1 MDDAKKLRYYLT
13 RVTAELKETQ
23 TRLKAAES
31 VDGEPMAIIG
41 MSCRFPGGVAS
52 PEDLWRLLSEGGDAI
67 TGLPTDRGWDAASLV
82 DVTGERS
89 GSSYVAEGG
98 FLHDAGQFDA
108 DLFGI
113 SPREALAMDPQQR
126 ILLESSWELFERS
139 GIAPDALEGSRT
151 GVFIGS
157 SFRDYGSRLPAIP
170 EEVEGHAMTGT
181 AGSVAS
187 GRISYT
193 FGLTG
198 PAVTVDTACSSS
210 LVALHLA
217 IQALRNGECSMA
229 LAGGVAVMST
239 PDLFTEFSRQQGL
252 ARDGRCKAF
261 AASADGMSAAE
272 GVGLLLVERLSDAR
286 RNGHQVLA
294 VIRGSAVNQDG
305 ASSGLTAP
313 NGPAQQRVIRQAL
326 TSAGMKGS
334 EVDVVEAHGTGTALG
349 DPIEA
354 QALLATYGQD
364 RPEERPLLLGSL
376 KSNIGHTQAAAGVA
390 SVIKMVE
397 AMRHGVVP
405 RTLHVDEPT
414 PKVDWSSGAVE
425 LVTEGRAWPETGR
438 VRRAGV
444 SSFGVSGTNAHV
456 IVEQA
461 PPVEQEQAPVAG
473 PVGGVVPWVL
483 SGKSAEA
490 LREQALRLREF
501 VTSSSAD
508 VSLVDVGH
516 ALVSS
521 RAGLEHRAV
530 VLGSDR
536 EELLA
541 ALAAVAAGEPA
552 EGVAFGVRA
561 DREDGVVFVFPG
573 QGAQWAGMAV
583 ELLDS
588 SPVFAERFGACA
600 AALEPY
606 VDWVPEDVL
615 RQRAGAPSYDR
626 VDVVQP
632 MLWAVMVSLAAVWRA
647 HGVQPAAVVGHSQG
661 ELAAAVVAGVLSV
674 EDGARIV
681 ALRSRLIGREL
692 AGRGGMVS
700 MPLAEDAALGLI
712 EPWAGRISVATVN
725 GPRSTVVAGE
735 AVALDELMAACERDG
750 VRARR
755 IPVDYGSHTPQVEQL
770 REALLELAAPVA
782 PRAGD
787 VPMYSTVTGE
797 LLAEGAADAEYWFR
811 NLRQPVRF
819 EETVRGLIADGHVTF
834 IEVSAHP
841 VLTSPVEETGE
852 AVGVEVFA
860 GGTLRRDQ
868 GGTRRFLSSLGE
880 LWVRGGTPDWSAVFE
895 GSDTGRVALP
905 TYAFQTKHYWL
916 DGGTGTVGTSGAGLS
931 ALGHP
936 LLAVGIALADGNGH
950 VSTGRISLHTH
961 PWLADHVVMGR
972 ALVPG
977 AAVLELMLRAGESV
991 GTELLDELVLHSPL
1005 VVPAGDSAVDLQVA
1019 VEAPD
1024 EQGRRAVRLHS
1035 RAYRPG
1041 QDDDSEWTCHA
1052 EGTLVAA
1059 PVEEPSAQDTVWPPA
1074 GAQAVD
1080 IDGLYERLAATGYG
1094 YGPVFQG
1101 IRAVWRRGEELFA
1114 DVVLPEEAGRD
1125 AGRFGVHPALV
1136 DAALQTR
1143 LVTLLEGQGDR
1154 LMPFSFAGA
1163 RLHATGATAVR
1174 ARLTPMGDDALSV
1187 RLTDHTGLPVLTIET
1202 LTSRPL
1208 TADALAGRS
1217 VDSLYEVNWAPLQH
1231 GSEQALEAGGST
1243 VVIGEGLPGLDLP
1256 RYADLPAL
1264 AASVRSGGAVPHTVL
1279 LPCPRPDVDGTA
1291 AAPAVIRDLLA
1302 SALGAVQEWLALP
1315 ELEEARLAVVTRGGS
1330 AVAPGERPDPGHAAV
1345 QGLVRTA
1352 HSEHPDRF
1360 LLADLDDAPS
1370 SAAALPAG
1378 VAGAVATGE
1387 SSLAVRSGAVSV
1399 PRLCRVTPAN
1409 AGTLALPDADVW
1421 GVDLDTGGTLDGLR
1435 LVAAPRAAEP
1445 LGAGEVRVAVRATG
1459 VNFRDVLLALGVV
1472 PHTGALFGSEGAGV
1486 VTEVG
1491 PGVAGLA
1498 VGDRVMG
1505 LLSGSYA
1512 GPSAVADGRMV
1523 VVMPEG
1529 WSFARAASVP
1539 VTFLTAY
1546 YALVDLA
1553 GLREGESLLVH
1564 AAAGG
1569 VGMAAVQLAGHLGAE
1584 VYATASEAKWPTVRD
1599 CGVAGERL
1607 ASSRSVEFADR
1618 FLEHSGGRG
1627 VDVVL
1632 NSLARE
1638 FVDASLRM
1646 LPRGGRFLEMGKT
1659 DIRDAGEVA
1668 AAYGGVRYR
1677 AFDLGEAG
1685 ADRLGEMLSHLA
1697 ELFASGEL
1705 APLPVTAWDTRQAPQ
1720 AFRHMSQARHIG
1732 KVVLTNPRAG
1742 LTGTVL
1748 VTGGTGVIGSA
1759 VARHLVSE
1767 HGVKDLVLT
1776 SRRGPAAEGA
1786 AELVAELTALGATVR
1801 IEAVDAADRAA
1812 LGALLDGLDG
1822 LCGVVHA
1829 AGALD
1834 DGVVSGLT
1842 PERLDSVLRPK
1853 VDAAWNLHELTRD
1866 RDLALFVLFS
1876 SAAGVFGSA
1885 GQGGYAAAN
1894 SFLDA
1899 LAQERRAQG
1908 LPAHSLAWG
1917 LWADRSAMTGGL
1929 GTADLDRM
1937 RRAGIRPLATEEGL
1951 ALFDAAVRLPYPS
1964 TVPVR
1969 LDLGMLREQRPLDP
1983 LFRALVRTTVKRAA
1997 ANTAVGSGGGLRE
2010 RLAALAPAERERE
2023 LTELVRGQAAL
2034 VLGHGTA
2041 GAVEAGRAFRDM
2053 GFDSLTA
2060 VELRNRIGSATGL
2073 RLPVTAV
2080 FDHPTPAALAAEV
2093 AVRLGVDA
2101 GVAPVRVLP
2110 AAVASASDDDPIVII
2125 GMSCRFPGGVGSP
2138 EELWQ
2143 LLSDERDAMGDYPTD
2158 RGWDSVDLHNA
2169 EYPELHFAKVGGFLH
2184 DMADFDPGFFG
2195 MSPRE
2200 AQATDPQQR
2209 LLLEATWEAL
2219 ERAGIDP
2226 GTLRATPTG
2235 IFTGLIYN
2243 DYAARFPQLLT
2254 GYEGYLGNGSAN
2266 SVASGRIAY
2275 TLGLEGPAIT
2285 VDTACSSSLVA
2296 LHQAAHALRS
2306 GDCTLAVAGGVTV
2319 MSTPRPMV
2327 EFSRIS
2333 GLAPDGRSKA
2343 FAAGADGMGFAEGV
2357 GMLVV
2362 ERLSDARRNG
2372 HPVLAVIRGSALNQD
2387 GASNGLTAPSGPAQQ
2402 RVIRQA
2408 LANAGLTPADVDAVE
2423 AHGTG
2428 TSLGDPIEAQ
2438 ALLATYGQDRPEDEP
2453 LLLGSVKSNI
2463 GHTQAAAGVA
2473 GVIKMV
2479 EAMRHGVV
2487 PKTLHVDEPTP
2498 HIEWDSAGVRLADAS
2513 VPWPETGRPRR
2524 GAVSS
2529 FGISGTNA
2537 HVILEYDPEPGAG
2550 AQPGPGADA
2559 AEEAGDHLPWVI
2571 SAKSPESLREQAL
2584 RLHAHVSAAPEARI
2598 VDIARSLLTTRAEFE
2613 HRAVVIG
2620 RDREELLRR
2629 LAAFGHGDET
2639 PGVIRGT
2646 AARDIRTA
2654 FVFPGQGSQWAGMA
2668 TELLDSSAAFAER
2681 FGACAAALAPHID
2694 WVPADVLREREDA
2707 PSLDR
2712 VDVIQPML
2720 WAVMVSLAAVWR
2732 AHGVQPAAVVG
2743 HSQGELA
2750 AAVVA
2755 DVLSLQDA
2763 ARIVAL
2769 RSRLIGRELAGQGGM
2784 VSVPVGE
2791 AAAEELIE
2799 PWAGRISVA
2808 TINGPRSTVVAGEAE
2823 ALDELMAAC
2832 ERDGV
2837 RARRIPV
2844 DYGSHTPQVEQ
2855 LREALLELAASV
2867 TPRPSRVPMYST
2879 VTAGLLDDGVADAE
2893 YWYRNLREPVR
2904 FQQTARALA
2913 DAGHGVFVEVSPHP
2927 VLTTGIEASL
2937 ADRAVT
2943 PVVAGTLRRGD
2954 GGRSR
2959 LLTSLAELFVA
2970 GVPVDWSS
2978 TFDGGSTVDLP
2989 TYAFNRQRYWLD
3001 APAPA
3006 QDTAGSGVDS
3016 AFWTAVDGGDPESLA
3031 AALGVADDSVRSS
3044 LATVL
3049 PALSAWHGK
3058 QREESLVDAWRYG
3071 IEWAP
3076 VQDTPARLTG
3086 TWLLVV
3092 PEEHADD
3099 PTVWAIGAGIE
3110 RRGGTVRQVL
3120 LPAERAEYATTAGE
3134 LPYVDEISVRLRAV
3148 EGHEHAAGVLALTG
3162 RDEDSHPAHPGVPLG
3177 FTRTLGLIQALAATA
3192 VTAPTWCVTSGAVST
3207 GSGAELTGPR
3217 QAMVWGLGRVAAQ
3230 ENPDRWGGLIDLPA
3244 EPGEQDVDRLCGL
3257 LTGATGEDQLAVR
3270 PSGVLARRLVRVAA
3284 SVGRD
3289 GAWQPPRGTV
3299 LITGGTGALGGHLAR
3314 RLAETGAEHLM
3325 LLSRSG
3331 PDADGADE
3339 LRAELMA
3346 AGARVTVLSCDAGDR
3361 DALADALAGIPE
3373 ELPLTAVFHTAAALD
3388 DGPLETL
3395 TLPRVA
3401 ASFHSKAAAA
3411 WNLHELTADADLS
3424 AFVLFS
3430 STAGTFGA
3438 AGQGN
3443 YAPGNAYLDAL
3454 AWYRRAHGHVATSI
3468 GWGAWAQGGMA
3479 EKDAV
3484 ADLRRR
3490 HGVPLMHPQR
3500 ATLALERALAG
3511 DDTFVVLADIEWDK
3525 FQRAYTAARPSPLL
3539 YGLAE
3544 VQRPQE
3550 TAGDGAGTGGTE
3562 GSALAARLF
3571 GLTRKEQDRVL
3582 RDAVR
3587 THAAAVLGHDG
3598 AESVP
3603 LTRPFSELGLD
3614 SVTAVELRNRLGGLV
3629 GHKLPAG
3636 LVFDYPTVADLV
3648 GYLRD
3653 LVLGDETYT
3662 SPMLAEL
3669 DRLDVE
3675 LATLR
3680 DDDPVRGEVAE
3691 RLEKLLRRVS
3701 PDSVV
3706 TSGGRAAQSWDLDA
3720 ASQDEVFAMIDDELG
3735 EP

>member
-23 TRLKAAES
+23 SRLQAAES
-31 VDGEPMAIIG
+31 AGSEPVAIVG

-67 TGLPTDRGWDAASLV
+67 TGLPENRGWDPAALI
-82 DVTGERS
+82 DVTGERP

-98 FLHDAGQFDA
+98 FLHEAGEFDA
-108 DLFGI
+108 SFFGI

-126 ILLESSWELFERS
+126 LLLETSWELFERS
-139 GIAPDALEGSRT
+139 GISADTLEGSRT

-187 GRISYT
+187 GRIAYS

-217 IQALRNGECSMA
+217 VQALRQGECTMA
-229 LAGGVAVMST
+229 LAGGVAIMST

-252 ARDGRCKAF
+252 ARDGRSKAF
-261 AASADGMSAAE
+261 AASADGMSASE

-326 TSAGMKGS
+326 TSAGLAS
-334 EVDVVEAHGTGTALG
+334 SDVDVVEAHGTGTALG

-364 RPEERPLLLGSL
+364 RPEGRPLLLGSL

-390 SVIKMVE
+390 GVIKMVE
-397 AMRHGVVP
+397 AMRHGAVP
-405 RTLHVDEPT
+405 KTLHVDEPT
-414 PKVDWSSGAVE
+414 PHVDWTSGAVE
-425 LVTEGRAWPETGR
+425 LATEERAWPETGR

-461 PPVEQEQAPVAG
+461 PEAETAPAERAAEAGPAGVVAG
-473 PVGGVVPWVL
+473 SGVVPWVL
-483 SGKSAEA
+483 SGRSADG
-490 LREQALRLREF
+490 LRGQAERLRDH
-501 VTSSSAD
+501 VNSTADATSTYDLAW
-508 VSLVDVGH
+508 SL
-516 ALVSS
+516 ASS

-536 EELLA
+536 AELLA
-541 ALAAVAAGEPA
+541 ALEAVAAGEPA
-552 EGVAFGVRA
+552 DGVVSGVRA
-561 DREDGVVFVFPG
+561 DDADGVVFVFPG
-573 QGAQWAGMAV
+573 QGSQWAGMATQ
-583 ELLDS
+583 LLDS
-588 SPVFAERFGACA
+588 SPVFAQRFVQCA
-600 AALEPY
+600 AALAPHI
-606 VDWVPEDVL
+606 DWVPADVL
-615 RQRAGAPSYDR
+615 REEPGAPSLDR
-626 VDVVQP
+626 VDVIQP
-632 MLWAVMVSLAAVWRA
+632 MLWAVMVSLGELWRA
-647 HGVQPAAVVGHSQG
+647 HGVKPAAVVGHSQG
-661 ELAAAVVAGVLSV
+661 ELAAAVVAGVLSI
-674 EDGARIV
+674 EDAARIV

-692 AGRGGMVS
+692 AGQGGMVS
-700 MPLAEDAALGLI
+700 VPVARATAEELI
-712 EPWAGRISVATVN
+712 SPWAGRISVATIN
-725 GPRSTVVAGE
+725 GPQSTVVAGE
-735 AVALDELMAACERDG
+735 AAALDELMAACERDG
-750 VRARR
+750 VNARR
-755 IPVDYGSHTPQVEQL
+755 IPVDYGSHTPQVEL
-770 REALLELAAPVA
+770 LKDALLDLAAPVT

-787 VPMYSTVTGE
+787 VPMYSTVTAE
-797 LLAEGAADAEYWFR
+797 LLADGTADADYWYR
-811 NLRQPVRF
+811 NLREPVRF
-819 EETVRGLIADGHVTF
+819 LDTVRELIAAGHTTF
-834 IEVSAHP
+834 VEVSPHP

-852 AVGVEVFA
+852 EAGVDVFA

-868 GGTRRFLSSLGE
+868 GDGRRFLASLAA
-880 LWVRGGTPDWSAVFE
+880 LWARGVEPDWQAVFA
-895 GSDTGRVALP
+895 GTDARRVELP
-905 TYAFQTKHYWL
+905 TYAFQRRHYWL
-916 DGGTGTVGTSGAGLS
+916 DGAAGAAEVSGAGLA

-936 LLAVGIALADGNGH
+936 LLAAGIALADGEGH
-950 VSTGRISLHTH
+950 ISTGRISLHTH
-961 PWLADHVVMGR
+961 PWLADHAVLGR

-977 AAVLELMLRAGESV
+977 AAVLELMLRAGEGV
-991 GTELLDELVLHSPL
+991 GAEQVDELVLHAPL
-1005 VVPAGDSAVDLQVA
+1005 AVPGGDAVADIQVA
-1019 VEAPD
+1019 VDAPD

-1035 RAYRPG
+1035 RTVRPG
-1041 QDDDSEWTCHA
+1041 QEDDGAEWTCHA
-1052 EGTLVAA
+1052 EGLLTAA
-1059 PVEEPSAQDTVWPPA
+1059 PAEEQGAADTAWPPA
-1074 GAQAVD
+1074 GAESVD

-1101 IRAVWRRGEELFA
+1101 IRAVWRRGDELFA
-1114 DVVLPEEAGRD
+1114 EVALPEGAERD

-1143 LVTLLEGQGDR
+1143 LVTLLEGEGER

-1163 RLHATGATAVR
+1163 RLHATGATT
-1174 ARLTPMGDDALSV
+1174 ARVQLTPTGPETLAV
-1187 RLTDHTGLPVLTIET
+1187 RLTDHTGLPVLTIDA

-1208 TADALAGRS
+1208 TADAVAGQR
-1217 VDSLYEVNWAPLQH
+1217 VDSLYEVNWTPLH
-1231 GSEQALEAGGST
+1231 GTSSDIDAIGTS
-1243 VVIGEGLPGLDLP
+1243 VVLGDALPGLDLP
-1256 RYADLPAL
+1256 RHDDLTAL
-1264 AASVRSGGAVPHTVL
+1264 AESVRAGGPVPATVFL
-1279 LPCPRPDVDGTA
+1279 ACP
-1291 AAPAVIRDLLA
+1291 APADGDTPAAVRALLA
-1302 SALGAVQEWLALP
+1302 ATLATAQEWLGLT
-1315 ELEEARLAVVTRGGS
+1315 ELEEARLAVVTRGGA
-1330 AVAPGERPDPGHAAV
+1330 AVAAGERPEPAHAAV
-1345 QGLVRTA
+1345 RGLLRTA
-1352 HSEHPDRF
+1352 HTENPDRF
-1360 LLADLDDAPS
+1360 LLADLDGEPA
-1370 SAAALPAG
+1370 SAAALPAA
-1378 VAGAVATGE
+1378 VAGAVAAAE
-1387 SSLAVRSGAVSV
+1387 SALAIRSGAVLV
-1399 PRLCRVTPAN
+1399 PRLGKVAPAD
-1409 AGTLALPDADVW
+1409 AGTLALPGDEVW
-1421 GVDLDTGGTLDGLR
+1421 GVDLDTAGTLDGLR
-1435 LVAAPRAAEP
+1435 LAAAPRAAEP
-1445 LGAGEVRVAVRATG
+1445 LEQGRVRVAVRATG
-1459 VNFRDVLLALGVV
+1459 VNFRDVLVALGVV
-1472 PHTGALFGSEGAGV
+1472 PNTEALFGSEGAGV

-1491 PGVAGLA
+1491 PGVTGVQ

-1512 GPSAVADGRMV
+1512 GPVAIADSRMLV
-1523 VVMPEG
+1523 PMPVH
-1529 WSFARAASVP
+1529 WSFAQAASVP
-1539 VTFLTAY
+1539 AAFLTAY

-1569 VGMAAVQLAGHLGAE
+1569 VGMAAVQLARHLGAE
-1584 VYATASEAKWPTVRD
+1584 VYATASEPKWPTVRAT
-1599 CGVAGERL
+1599 GVEADRL
-1607 ASSRSVEFADR
+1607 ASSRSLDFADR
-1618 FLEHSGGRG
+1618 FLARSEGRG

-1638 FVDASLRM
+1638 YVDASLRL
-1646 LPRGGRFLEMGKT
+1646 LPRGGRFVEMGKT
-1659 DIRDAGEVA
+1659 DIRDADEIA
-1668 AAYGGVRYR
+1668 AAHSGVRYR

-1685 ADRLGEMLSHLA
+1685 ADRLGEMLTHLA
-1697 ELFASGEL
+1697 DLFARGEL
-1705 APLPVTAWDTRQAPQ
+1705 APLPVTAWDTRQVPQ
-1720 AFRHMSQARHIG
+1720 AFRHMSQARHTG
-1732 KVVLTNPRAG
+1732 KVVLTHARPA
-1742 LTGTVL
+1742 LDGTVL
-1748 VTGGTGVIGSA
+1748 VTGGTGLIGSA
-1759 VARHLVSE
+1759 VARHLVTG
-1767 HGVKDLVLT
+1767 HGVGDLVLT
-1776 SRRGPAAEGA
+1776 SRRGQDAPGA
-1786 AELVAELTALGATVR
+1786 RELAAELTALGATVR
-1801 IEAVDAADRAA
+1801 VEACDAADRAA
-1812 LGALLDGLDG
+1812 LGALLGGIDG

-1834 DGVVSGLT
+1834 DGIVSALT
-1842 PERLDSVLRPK
+1842 PERLDTVLRPK
-1853 VDAAWNLHELTRD
+1853 LDAAWNLHELTRD

-1876 SAAGVFGSA
+1876 SAAGALGSA

-1899 LAQERRAQG
+1899 LAEERRAQG

-1917 LWADRSAMTGGL
+1917 LWADRSAMTGTL

-1937 RRAGIRPLATEEGL
+1937 RRIGIRPLTTDEGL
-1951 ALFDAAVRLPYPS
+1951 ALFDAAVRLPYPY

-1969 LDLGMLREQRPLDP
+1969 LDVAALREQRPPAP
-1983 LFRALVRTTVKRAA
+1983 LFRALVRTTAKRAA
-1997 ANTAVGSGGGLRE
+1997 ANSPAGGGDGLRE
-2010 RLAALAPAERERE
+2010 RLAALAPADRDRA
-2023 LTELVRGQAAL
+2023 LTDLVRTQAAV
-2034 VLGHGTA
+2034 VLGHGGA
-2041 GAVEAGRAFRDM
+2041 DAVETDRAFRDM

-2060 VELRNRIGSATGL
+2060 VELRNRIGTATGL

-2080 FDHPTPAALAAEV
+2080 FDHPTPAALAAEIG
-2093 AVRLGVDA
+2093 ARLGVDA
-2101 GVAPVRVLP
+2101 AAPERATPLAAP
-2110 AAVASASDDDPIVII
+2110 AAAVAGDDDPIAIV
-2125 GMSCRFPGGVGSP
+2125 GMSCRFPGGVDSP
-2138 EELWQ
+2138 EALWR
-2143 LLSDERDAMGDYPTD
+2143 LLTDERDAMGDYPTD
-2158 RGWDSVDLHNA
+2158 RGWDSVDLHN
-2169 EYPELHFAKVGGFLH
+2169 PESPDLHFAKVGGFLH

-2226 GTLRATPTG
+2226 GTLRSTPTG

-2243 DYAARFPQLLT
+2243 DYAARFPDLLS

-2296 LHQAAHALRS
+2296 LHQAAHALRN

-2333 GLAPDGRSKA
+2333 GLSPDGRCKA
-2343 FAAGADGMGFAEGV
+2343 FSAEANGMGFAEGV
-2357 GMLVV
+2357 GMVVV
-2362 ERLSDARRNG
+2362 ERLSEARRNG
-2372 HPVLAVIRGSALNQD
+2372 HPVLAVLRGSALNQD

-2408 LANAGLTPADVDAVE
+2408 LANAGLTAADVDAVE

-2428 TSLGDPIEAQ
+2428 TPLGDPIEGQ
-2438 ALLATYGQDRPEDEP
+2438 ALLATYGQDRPEDRP

-2479 EAMRHGVV
+2479 LALRHGVV
-2487 PKTLHVDEPTP
+2487 PRTLHVDDPTP
-2498 HIEWDSAGVRLADAS
+2498 HIEWGSAGVRLADAS

-2524 GAVSS
+2524 AAVSS

-2537 HVILEYDPEPGAG
+2537 HVILEHAPEPQVETGEDAG
-2550 AQPGPGADA
+2550 A
-2559 AEEAGDHLPWVI
+2559 HLPWVI
-2571 SAKSPESLREQAL
+2571 SAKSPESLREQA
-2584 RLHAHVSAAPEARI
+2584 RKLHAHVSDGSATA
-2598 VDIARSLLTTRAEFE
+2598 VDVARSLLTTRARFD

-2620 RDREELLRR
+2620 RDRDELLDR
-2629 LAAFGHGDET
+2629 LAAFGRGEE
-2639 PGVIRGT
+2639 PAGVIHGT
-2646 AARDIRTA
+2646 AARDTRTA

-2668 TELLDSSAAFAER
+2668 TELLDSSPVFAGR
-2681 FGACAAALAPHID
+2681 FGECAAALSPHID
-2694 WVPADVLREREDA
+2694 WVPADVLREREGA

-2720 WAVMVSLAAVWR
+2720 WAVMVSLAEVWR
-2732 AHGVQPAAVVG
+2732 AHGVEPAAVVG

-2755 DVLSLQDA
+2755 GVLSIEDA

-2784 VSVPVGE
+2784 VSVPIGE
-2791 AAAEELIE
+2791 DAAEELIG

-2808 TINGPRSTVVAGEAE
+2808 TINGPQSTVVAGEAA

-2832 ERDGV
+2832 EKTGV

-2844 DYGSHTPQVEQ
+2844 DYGSHTPQVE
-2855 LREALLELAASV
+2855 LLKDALLELAAPV
-2867 TPRPSRVPMYST
+2867 TPRPADVPMYST
-2879 VTAGLLDDGVADAE
+2879 VTAELLADGAADAE

-2904 FQQTARALA
+2904 FQQTAQALA

-2927 VLTTGIEASL
+2927 VLTNGIADSL
-2937 ADRAVT
+2937 ADLAAE
-2943 PVVAGTLRRGD
+2943 PVVAGTLRRDD
-2954 GGRSR
+2954 GGHGR
-2959 LLTSLAELFVA
+2959 LLTALAELFVA
-2970 GVPVDWSS
+2970 GAPVDWSG
-2978 TFDGGSTVDLP
+2978 TLDGGRTVDLP
-2989 TYAFNRQRYWLD
+2989 TYAFDRQRYWLD

-3006 QDTAGSGVDS
+3006 RGTAAPGVDG
-3016 AFWTAVDGGDPESLA
+3016 AFWTAVDGGDTEEVA
-3031 AALGVADDSVRSS
+3031 AALGVADDTVRTS

-3049 PALSAWHGK
+3049 PALSAWHSRR
-3058 QREESLVDAWRYG
+3058 REESTVDAWRYG
-3071 IEWAP
+3071 IEWTP
-3076 VQDTPARLTG
+3076 VQDTQARLSG
-3086 TWLLVV
+3086 IWLLAV

-3099 PTVWAIGAGIE
+3099 PAVHLVAAGVE
-3110 RRGGTVRQVL
+3110 RRGGSVRPVR
-3120 LPAERAEYATTAGE
+3120 LPAETADDAGTAYAE
-3134 LPYVDEISVRLRAV
+3134 EIAARLRAV
-3148 EGHEHAAGVLALTG
+3148 EGHEQAAGVLALTG
-3162 RDEDSHPAHPGVPLG
+3162 RDEESHPAHPGVPVG
-3177 FTRTLGLIQALAATA
+3177 FTRTLGLIQALAATEI
-3192 VTAPTWCVTSGAVST
+3192 TAPVWCVTSGAVTT
-3207 GSGAELTGPR
+3207 GGQSELTGPR

-3230 ENPDRWGGLIDLPA
+3230 EYPDRWGGLVDLPA
-3244 EPGEQDVDRLCGL
+3244 DPADQDIDRLCAL
-3257 LTGATGEDQLAVR
+3257 LTGESGEDQLAVR
-3270 PSGVLARRLVRVAA
+3270 PSGVRARRLVRTATDA
-3284 SVGRD
+3284 GRG
-3289 GAWQPPRGTV
+3289 GAWRTPKGTV

-3314 RLAETGAEHLM
+3314 WLAERGAEHLL

-3331 PDADGADE
+3331 ERAEGAAE
-3339 LRAELMA
+3339 LRAELTA
-3346 AGARVTVLSCDAGDR
+3346 AGAEVTIRSCDAGDR
-3361 DALADALAGIPE
+3361 DALAAVLADIPAE
-3373 ELPLTAVFHTAAALD
+3373 RPLTAVFHTAAALD

-3395 TLPRVA
+3395 TVPRVA
-3401 ASFHSKAAAA
+3401 AALRSKAGAA

-3454 AWYRRAHGHVATSI
+3454 AWYRRAQGRVATSI
-3468 GWGAWAQGGMA
+3468 GWGAWDQGGMA

-3490 HGVPLMHPQR
+3490 HGVPLMSPER
-3500 ATLALERALAG
+3500 ATLAMERSLAG
-3511 DDTFVVLADIEWDK
+3511 DDTFVVLADIEWEK
-3525 FQRAYTAARPSPLL
+3525 FQLAYTAARPSPLL

-3544 VQRPQE
+3544 VVRPQE
-3550 TAGDGAGTGGTE
+3550 AASDRPGTGGPA
-3562 GSALAARLF
+3562 GPALAERLR
-3571 GLTRKEQDRVL
+3571 GLARKEQERVL
-3582 RDAVR
+3582 REAVR

-3603 LTRPFSELGLD
+3603 LARPFGELGLD
-3614 SVTAVELRNRLGGLV
+3614 SVTAVELRNRLGGAV

-3636 LVFDYPTVADLV
+3636 LIFDYPTVADLV
-3648 GYLRD
+3648 AYLHD
-3653 LVLGDETYT
+3653 LLCGDETST
-3662 SPMLAEL
+3662 SSPLLAEL

-3680 DDDPVRGEVAE
+3680 DDDPARGEVAE

-3706 TSGGRAAQSWDLDA
+3706 TSGGGAQGWDLQA
-3720 ASQDEVFAMIDDELG
+3720 ASQDEVFAMIDEELG
-3735 EP
+3735 ES

>member
-1 MDDAKKLRYYLT
+1 M
-13 RVTAELKETQ
+13 
-23 TRLKAAES
+23 
-31 VDGEPMAIIG
+31 
-41 MSCRFPGGVAS
+41 
-52 PEDLWRLLSEGGDAI
+52 
-67 TGLPTDRGWDAASLV
+67 
-82 DVTGERS
+82 
-89 GSSYVAEGG
+89 
-98 FLHDAGQFDA
+98 
-108 DLFGI
+108 
-113 SPREALAMDPQQR
+113 
-126 ILLESSWELFERS
+126 
-139 GIAPDALEGSRT
+139 
-151 GVFIGS
+151 
-157 SFRDYGSRLPAIP
+157 
-170 EEVEGHAMTGT
+170 
-181 AGSVAS
+181 
-187 GRISYT
+187 
-193 FGLTG
+193 
-198 PAVTVDTACSSS
+198 
-210 LVALHLA
+210 
-217 IQALRNGECSMA
+217 
-229 LAGGVAVMST
+229 
-239 PDLFTEFSRQQGL
+239 
-252 ARDGRCKAF
+252 
-261 AASADGMSAAE
+261 
-272 GVGLLLVERLSDAR
+272 
-286 RNGHQVLA
+286 
-294 VIRGSAVNQDG
+294 
-305 ASSGLTAP
+305 
-313 NGPAQQRVIRQAL
+313 
-326 TSAGMKGS
+326 
-334 EVDVVEAHGTGTALG
+334 
-349 DPIEA
+349 
-354 QALLATYGQD
+354 
-364 RPEERPLLLGSL
+364 
-376 KSNIGHTQAAAGVA
+376 
-390 SVIKMVE
+390 
-397 AMRHGVVP
+397 
-405 RTLHVDEPT
+405 
-414 PKVDWSSGAVE
+414 
-425 LVTEGRAWPETGR
+425 TGR
-438 VRRAGV
+438 V
-444 SSFGVSGTNAHV
+444 
-456 IVEQA
+456 
-461 PPVEQEQAPVAG
+461 
-473 PVGGVVPWVL
+473 L
-483 SGKSAEA
+483 
-490 LREQALRLREF
+490 
-501 VTSSSAD
+501 
-508 VSLVDVGH
+508 
-516 ALVSS
+516 
-521 RAGLEHRAV
+521 
-530 VLGSDR
+530 
-536 EELLA
+536 
-541 ALAAVAAGEPA
+541 
-552 EGVAFGVRA
+552 
-561 DREDGVVFVFPG
+561 
-573 QGAQWAGMAV
+573 
-583 ELLDS
+583 
-588 SPVFAERFGACA
+588 
-600 AALEPY
+600 
-606 VDWVPEDVL
+606 
-615 RQRAGAPSYDR
+615 
-626 VDVVQP
+626 
-632 MLWAVMVSLAAVWRA
+632 
-647 HGVQPAAVVGHSQG
+647 
-661 ELAAAVVAGVLSV
+661 
-674 EDGARIV
+674 EDGA
-681 ALRSRLIGREL
+681 
-692 AGRGGMVS
+692 AG
-700 MPLAEDAALGLI
+700 
-712 EPWAGRISVATVN
+712 
-725 GPRSTVVAGE
+725 
-735 AVALDELMAACERDG
+735 
-750 VRARR
+750 
-755 IPVDYGSHTPQVEQL
+755 
-770 REALLELAAPVA
+770 
-782 PRAGD
+782 
-787 VPMYSTVTGE
+787 
-797 LLAEGAADAEYWFR
+797 AEYWFR

-819 EETVRGLIADGHVTF
+819 EETVRGLIADGHTTF
-834 IEVSAHP
+834 VEVSPHP

-852 AVGVEVFA
+852 AMGVEVFV

-868 GGTRRFLSSLGE
+868 GGIRRFLTSLGE
-880 LWVRGGTPDWSAVFE
+880 LWANGGTPDWSAVFA
-895 GSDTGRVALP
+895 GSGARRVVLP
-905 TYAFQTKHYWL
+905 TYAFQTEHYWL
-916 DGGTGTVGTSGAGLS
+916 DSGTGTVGVSGGGLS

-936 LLAVGIALADGNGH
+936 LLAVGVALAAGNGH

-977 AAVLELMLRAGESV
+977 AAVLELMLRVGESV

-1005 VVPAGDSAVDLQVA
+1005 VVPTGDAAVDLQVV

-1052 EGTLVAA
+1052 EGTLVTA
-1059 PVEEPSAQDTVWPPA
+1059 PVEEPSVQDTVWPPA
-1074 GAQAVD
+1074 DAQAVD

-1114 DVVLPEEAGRD
+1114 DVVLPEGAERD
-1125 AGRFGVHPALV
+1125 AERFGVHPALV

-1154 LMPFSFAGA
+1154 LMPFSFAGT

-1174 ARLTPMGDDALSV
+1174 ARLTPVGDDALSV
-1187 RLTDHTGLPVLTIET
+1187 QLTDHAGLPVLTIEA

-1208 TADALAGRS
+1208 TADALAGQS
-1217 VDSLYEVNWAPLQH
+1217 VDSLFEVNWTPLKA
-1231 GSEQALEAGGST
+1231 GSEHVEADGPT
-1243 VVIGEGLPGLDLP
+1243 AVIGEGLPGLDLP
-1256 RYADLPAL
+1256 RHADLAAL
-1264 AASVRSGGAVPHTVL
+1264 AASVRGGAAVPHTVL
-1279 LPCPRPDVDGTA
+1279 LPCPRTVADGTA
-1291 AAPAVIRDLLA
+1291 AATADDASAAQAGGVPALTRELLA
-1302 SALGAVQEWLALP
+1302 SVLGTVQEWLALP

-1330 AVAPGERPDPGHAAV
+1330 AVAPGERPEPGQAAV

-1352 HSEHPDRF
+1352 QSEHPDRF
-1360 LLADLDDAPS
+1360 LLVDLDDAPS
-1370 SAAALPAG
+1370 SAAALPAA
-1378 VAGAVATGE
+1378 VAGAVVTGE
-1387 SSLAVRSGAVSV
+1387 TSLAVRSGAVSV
-1399 PRLCRVTPAN
+1399 PRLCRVTPAKD
-1409 AGTLALPDADVW
+1409 GTLALPEAEVW

-1435 LVAAPRAAEP
+1435 LVAAPSVTVP
-1445 LGAGEVRVAVRATG
+1445 LQKGQVRVAVRATG
-1459 VNFRDVLLALGVV
+1459 VNFRDVLVALGVV
-1472 PHTGALFGSEGAGV
+1472 PHTEALFGSEGAGV

-1491 PGVAGLA
+1491 AGVTGLG

-1512 GPSAVADGRMV
+1512 GPSAVADSRML
-1523 VVMPEG
+1523 VVMPAE
-1529 WSFARAASVP
+1529 WSFAQAASVP

-1553 GLREGESLLVH
+1553 GLREGESVLVH

-1569 VGMAAVQLAGHLGAE
+1569 VGMAAVQLARHLGAE
-1584 VYATASEAKWPTVRD
+1584 VYATAGEAKWPSVRHT
-1599 CGVAGERL
+1599 GIASERL

-1618 FLEHSGGRG
+1618 FLEHSEGRG

-1638 FVDASLRM
+1638 FVDASLRL

-1659 DIRDAGEVA
+1659 DIRDADEVTVA
-1668 AAYGGVRYR
+1668 SPGVRYQ

-1685 ADRLGEMLSHLA
+1685 ADRLGEMLAHLA
-1697 ELFASGEL
+1697 GLFARGEL
-1705 APLPVTAWDTRQAPQ
+1705 VPLPVTAWDTRQAAQ

-1732 KVVLTNPRAG
+1732 KVVLTNPRAV
-1742 LTGTVL
+1742 LDGTVL

-1759 VARHLVSE
+1759 VARHLVTG
-1767 HGVKDLVLT
+1767 HGVRDLVLT
-1776 SRRGPAAEGA
+1776 SRRGQDAPGARELA
-1786 AELVAELTALGATVR
+1786 AELTGLGAAVR
-1801 IEAVDAADRAA
+1801 VEACDAADRVA
-1812 LGALLDGLDG
+1812 LGRLLDGLDG

-1834 DGVVSGLT
+1834 DGVLSALT
-1842 PERLDSVLRPK
+1842 PERLETVLRPK
-1853 VDAAWNLHELTRD
+1853 LDAAWNLHELTRG
-1866 RDLALFVLFS
+1866 RDLGLFVLFS
-1876 SAAGVFGSA
+1876 SAAGVLGSP

-1917 LWADRSAMTGGL
+1917 LWADRSAMTGAL
-1929 GTADLDRM
+1929 STADLDRM
-1937 RRAGIRPLATEEGL
+1937 RRVGVRPLATEEGL
-1951 ALFDAAVRLPYPS
+1951 ALFDAAVRLPCPH

-1969 LDLGMLREQRPLDP
+1969 LDTATLREQRPLAP
-1983 LFRALVRTTVKRAA
+1983 LFRALVRTTAMRAA
-1997 ANTAVGSGGGLRE
+1997 VNTSAGSGDGLRG
-2010 RLAALAPAERERE
+2010 RLAALAPTERDRE
-2023 LTELVRGQAAL
+2023 LTELVRAQAAL

-2093 AVRLGVDA
+2093 GIRLGVDGDSGRDRTA
-2101 GVAPVRVLP
+2101 LLAAP
-2110 AAVASASDDDPIVII
+2110 AVASDDDPIVII
-2125 GMSCRFPGGVGSP
+2125 GMSCRFPGHIDSP
-2138 EELWQ
+2138 ETLWQ
-2143 LLSDERDAMGDYPTD
+2143 LLTDERDAMGDYPTD
-2158 RGWDSVDLHNA
+2158 RGWDSVDLHNPEA
-2169 EYPELHFAKVGGFLH
+2169 PELHFAKVGGFLH

-2226 GTLRATPTG
+2226 ATLRSTPTG
-2235 IFTGLIYN
+2235 VFTGLIYN
-2243 DYAARFPQLLT
+2243 DYAVRFPDLLS

-2296 LHQAAHALRS
+2296 LHQAAHALRN

-2333 GLAPDGRSKA
+2333 GLSPDGRCKA
-2343 FAAGADGMGFAEGV
+2343 FSAEANGMGFAEGV

-2372 HPVLAVIRGSALNQD
+2372 HTVLAVLRGSALNQD

-2408 LANAGLTPADVDAVE
+2408 LANAGLTTAEVDVVE

-2438 ALLATYGQDRPEDEP
+2438 AVLATYGKDRPEDKP

-2479 EAMRHGVV
+2479 LALRHGVV

-2537 HVILEYDPEPGAG
+2537 HVILEHAPEPEAE
-2550 AQPGPGADA
+2550 A
-2559 AEEAGDHLPWVI
+2559 AEDTGAHLPWVI

-2584 RLHAHVSAAPEARI
+2584 RLHAHVSADPEAAL

-2639 PGVIRGT
+2639 PGVIHGT
-2646 AARDIRTA
+2646 AASDTRTA

-2668 TELLDSSAAFAER
+2668 TELLDCSPAFAHR
-2681 FGACAAALAPHID
+2681 FGECAAALVPHID

-2707 PSLDR
+2707 PSLER

-2732 AHGVQPAAVVG
+2732 AHGVKPAAVAG

-2755 DVLSLQDA
+2755 GVLSLQDA

-2769 RSRLIGRELAGQGGM
+2769 RSQLIGRELAGQGGM
-2784 VSVPVGE
+2784 VSVPVAEE
-2791 AAAEELIE
+2791 AAAELIE

-2808 TINGPRSTVVAGEAE
+2808 TINGPQSTVVAGEGA
-2823 ALDELMAAC
+2823 ALDELMAVC

-2855 LREALLELAASV
+2855 LREALLELAAPVS
-2867 TPRPSRVPMYST
+2867 PRPAQVPMYST
-2879 VTAGLLDDGVADAE
+2879 VTAEPLEDGVADAE

-2904 FQQTARALA
+2904 FQQTVRALA

-2927 VLTTGIEASL
+2927 VLTTGIEDSL
-2937 ADRAVT
+2937 ADLAAA
-2943 PVVAGTLRRGD
+2943 PVVAGTLRRED

-2959 LLTSLAELFVA
+2959 LLTALAELFVA
-2970 GVPVDWSS
+2970 GAPVDWEG
-2978 TFDGGSTVDLP
+2978 TFDGGRTVDLP
-2989 TYAFNRQRYWLD
+2989 TYAFHRQRYWLD

-3006 QDTAGSGVDS
+3006 QGSAGSGVDS
-3016 AFWTAVDGGDPESLA
+3016 AFWTAVDGGDTESLA

-3058 QREESLVDAWRYG
+3058 QREEATVDAWRYG

-3076 VQDTPARLTG
+3076 VQETQARLTG

-3092 PEEHADD
+3092 PEERADD
-3099 PTVWAIGAGIE
+3099 PAVRDMGAGIE

-3120 LPAERAEYATTAGE
+3120 LPAERAEDTATTGE
-3134 LPYVDEISVRLRAV
+3134 LPYVEEISVRVRAV
-3148 EGHEHAAGVLALTG
+3148 PGHERAAGVLALTG

-3177 FTRTLGLIQALAATA
+3177 FSRTLGLIQALAATA
-3192 VTAPTWCVTSGAVST
+3192 VTAPMWCVTSGAVTT

-3230 ENPDRWGGLIDLPA
+3230 EYPDRWGGLIDLPT
-3244 EPGEQDVDRLCGL
+3244 EPGERDIYRLCAL
-3257 LTGATGEDQLAVR
+3257 LTGETGEDQLAVR
-3270 PSGVLARRLVRVAA
+3270 PSGVRARRLVRAAA

-3289 GAWQPPRGTV
+3289 GAWRPPRGTV

-3314 RLAETGAEHLM
+3314 RLAERGAEHLM

-3331 PDADGADE
+3331 PDAEGADE
-3339 LRAELMA
+3339 LRAELTA
-3346 AGARVTVLSCDAGDR
+3346 AGARVTVLSCDAADR
-3361 DALADALAGIPE
+3361 DALAAALAGIPE
-3373 ELPLTAVFHTAAALD
+3373 KLPLTAVFHTAAALD

-3401 ASFHSKAAAA
+3401 ASLRSKAGAA

-3454 AWYRRAHGHVATSI
+3454 AWYRRAQGQVATSI

-3479 EKDAV
+3479 EKDVV

-3490 HGVPLMHPQR
+3490 HGVPLMSPQR
-3500 ATLALERALAG
+3500 ATLAMERALAG

-3525 FQRAYTAARPSPLL
+3525 FQLAYTAARPSPLL

-3550 TAGDGAGTGGTE
+3550 TLAEGAGTGGTK
-3562 GSALAARLF
+3562 GPHLAERLF
-3571 GLTRKEQDRVL
+3571 GLARKEQDRVL
-3582 RDAVR
+3582 REAVR

-3603 LTRPFSELGLD
+3603 LTRPFAELGLD
-3614 SVTAVELRNRLGGLV
+3614 SVTAVELRNRLGGEV
-3629 GHKLPAG
+3629 GHKLPVG
-3636 LVFDYPTVADLV
+3636 LIFDHPTVADLV
-3648 GYLRD
+3648 AYLRD
-3653 LVLGDETYT
+3653 LLFGDETYT

-3680 DDDPVRGEVAE
+3680 DDDPVRGDVVE

-3701 PDSVV
+3701 PDSVA
-3706 TSGGRAAQSWDLDA
+3706 TSGGRAEQSWDLRT
-3720 ASQDEVFAMIDDELG
+3720 ASHDEVFAMIDDELG

>member
-23 TRLKAAES
+23 SRLQAAES
-31 VDGEPMAIIG
+31 VVGEPMAIIG

-67 TGLPTDRGWDAASLV
+67 TGLPTNRGWDAGSLV
-82 DVTGERS
+82 DVTGERP

-108 DLFGI
+108 GLFGI

-126 ILLESSWELFERS
+126 LLLETSWELFERA
-139 GIAPDALEGSRT
+139 GLAPDALEGSKT

-187 GRISYT
+187 GRISYS

-229 LAGGVAVMST
+229 LAGGVAIMST

-326 TSAGMKGS
+326 TSAGMKAS

-364 RPEERPLLLGSL
+364 RPEDRPLLLGSL

-390 SVIKMVE
+390 GVIKMVE

-405 RTLHVDEPT
+405 GTLHVDEPT

-461 PPVEQEQAPVAG
+461 PVVEQEQAPVG
-473 PVGGVVPWVL
+473 EPVGGVVPWAL

-501 VTSSSAD
+501 VTSASAD

-552 EGVAFGVRA
+552 EDVVSGVRA

-583 ELLDS
+583 GLLDS
-588 SPVFAERFGACA
+588 SPVFAERFGECA
-600 AALEPY
+600 AALTAF

-615 RQRAGAPSYDR
+615 REREGAPSYDR

-647 HGVQPAAVVGHSQG
+647 HGVEPAAVVGHSQG

-681 ALRSRLIGREL
+681 ALRSQLIGREL

-700 MPLAEDAALGLI
+700 LPLAEDAALELI
-712 EPWAGRISVATVN
+712 EPWSGRVSVATIN

-735 AVALDELMAACERDG
+735 AAALDELMAACERDG

-770 REALLELAAPVA
+770 REALLELAASVT
-782 PRAGD
+782 PRPSQ
-787 VPMYSTVTGE
+787 VPMYSTVTGG
-797 LLAEGAADAEYWFR
+797 LLEAGAADAEYWFR

-819 EETVRGLIADGHVTF
+819 EETVRGLIGDGHVTF
-834 IEVSAHP
+834 VEVSAHP

-852 AVGVEVFA
+852 AMGVEVFA

-868 GGTRRFLSSLGE
+868 GGSRRFLSSLGE
-880 LWVRGGTPDWSAVFE
+880 LWVRGGTPDWAAVFE
-895 GSDTGRVALP
+895 GSGARRVALP
-905 TYAFQTKHYWL
+905 TYAFQTTHYWL

-961 PWLADHVVMGR
+961 PWLADHVVTGR

-977 AAVLELMLRAGESV
+977 AAVMELMLRAGESV
-991 GTELLDELVLHSPL
+991 GAELLDELVLHSPL
-1005 VVPAGDSAVDLQVA
+1005 VVPTGDTAVDLQVS
-1019 VEAPD
+1019 VETPD

-1041 QDDDSEWTCHA
+1041 EDDDTEWTCHA
-1052 EGTLVAA
+1052 EGLLVAA

-1101 IRAVWRRGEELFA
+1101 LRAVWRRGEELFA
-1114 DVVLPEEAGRD
+1114 DVVLPEEAARD

-1143 LVTLLEGQGDR
+1143 LVTLLEGQGER
-1154 LMPFSFAGA
+1154 MMPFSFAGA

-1174 ARLTPMGDDALSV
+1174 ARLTSLGDDALSV
-1187 RLTDHTGLPVLTIET
+1187 QLTDHTGLPVLTIEA

-1208 TADALAGRS
+1208 TADALVGQG
-1217 VDSLYEVNWAPLQH
+1217 VDSLYEVNWAPLTD
-1231 GSEQALEAGGST
+1231 GSEQVDVDGST
-1243 VVIGEGLPGLDLP
+1243 AVIGDGLPGLDLP
-1256 RYADLPAL
+1256 RYEDLAAL
-1264 AASVRSGGAVPHTVL
+1264 AESVRSGGAVPATVL
-1279 LPCPRPDVDGTA
+1279 LPCPRPDVDDTA
-1291 AAPAVIRDLLA
+1291 AAPAVIRELLA
-1302 SALGAVQEWLALP
+1302 SVLASAQEWLALP

-1330 AVAPGERPDPGHAAV
+1330 AVAAGERPDPGHAAV

-1360 LLADLDDAPS
+1360 LLVDLDDAPAS
-1370 SAAALPAG
+1370 VAALPAA
-1378 VAGAVATGE
+1378 VAGSVATGE
-1387 SSLAVRSGAVSV
+1387 SFLAVRSGAVSV
-1399 PRLCRVTPAN
+1399 PRLGRVTPASGD
-1409 AGTLALPDADVW
+1409 ALALPGVEAW
-1421 GVDLDTGGTLDGLR
+1421 GVELDTGGTLDGLR

-1445 LGAGEVRVAVRATG
+1445 LEAGQVRVAVRATG
-1459 VNFRDVLLALGVV
+1459 VNFRDVLVALGVV
-1472 PHTGALFGSEGAGV
+1472 PHHEALFGSEGAGV

-1491 PGVAGLA
+1491 PGVTGLA

-1512 GPSAVADGRMV
+1512 GPLAVADSRMV
-1523 VVMPEG
+1523 VGMPGG

-1546 YALVDLA
+1546 YGLVDLA

-1569 VGMAAVQLAGHLGAE
+1569 VGMAAVQLARHLGVE
-1584 VYATASEAKWPTVRD
+1584 VYATASEAKWPSVRE

-1638 FVDASLRM
+1638 YVDASLRL

-1668 AAYGGVRYR
+1668 AAHGGVRYR

-1705 APLPVTAWDTRQAPQ
+1705 TPLPVTAWDTRQAPR

-1732 KVVLTNPRAG
+1732 KVVLTNARAD

-1759 VARHLVSE
+1759 VARHLVVE
-1767 HGVKDLVLT
+1767 HGVRDLVLT
-1776 SRRGPAAEGA
+1776 GRQGPAAVGA

-1801 IEAVDAADRAA
+1801 VEACDAADRAA

-1842 PERLDSVLRPK
+1842 PERLDTVLRPK

-1876 SAAGVFGSA
+1876 SAAGVFGSP

-1894 SFLDA
+1894 SYLDA
-1899 LAQERRAQG
+1899 LAQERRVEG

-1917 LWADRSAMTGGL
+1917 LWADRSAMTGAL

-1951 ALFDAAVRLPYPS
+1951 ALFDAAVRLPHAY

-1969 LDLGMLREQRPLDP
+1969 LDLGMLREQRPLGP
-1983 LFRALVRTTVKRAA
+1983 LFRALVRSTVKRAA
-1997 ANTAVGSGGGLRE
+1997 ANTPVGGGDGLRD
-2010 RLAALAPAERERE
+2010 RLAALVPVERDRE
-2023 LTELVRGQAAL
+2023 LTELVRAQAAL
-2034 VLGHGTA
+2034 VLGHGSA
-2041 GAVEAGRAFRDM
+2041 GAVEVDRAFRDM

-2073 RLPVTAV
+2073 RLPVTVV
-2080 FDHPTPAALAAEV
+2080 FDHPTPIALAAEV

-2101 GVAPVRVLP
+2101 SVAAPARALPV
-2110 AAVASASDDDPIVII
+2110 AAASASDDDPIVII
-2125 GMSCRFPGGVGSP
+2125 GMSCRFPGGVASP

-2169 EYPELHFAKVGGFLH
+2169 ESPDLHFAKVGGFLH

-2235 IFTGLIYN
+2235 VFTGLIYN

-2296 LHQAAHALRS
+2296 LHQAVHALRS

-2343 FAAGADGMGFAEGV
+2343 FAADADGMGFAEGV

-2408 LANAGLTPADVDAVE
+2408 LANAGLTTADVDAVE

-2428 TSLGDPIEAQ
+2428 TSLGDPIEAE
-2438 ALLATYGQDRPEDEP
+2438 ALLATYGQDRPEDKP

-2479 EAMRHGVV
+2479 LALRHGVV
-2487 PKTLHVDEPTP
+2487 PKTLHVDEPTA

-2537 HVILEYDPEPGAG
+2537 HVILEHAPEPE
-2550 AQPGPGADA
+2550 
-2559 AEEAGDHLPWVI
+2559 AEVVATEVTGDHLPWVI

-2584 RLHAHVSAAPEARI
+2584 RLHAHVSAAPEAGL

-2629 LAAFGHGDET
+2629 LAAFGHGEET
-2639 PGVIRGT
+2639 PGVVQGT
-2646 AARDIRTA
+2646 AARDIKAA

-2668 TELLDSSAAFAER
+2668 RELLDSSTTFAER
-2681 FGACAAALAPHID
+2681 FGECAAALAPHVD
-2694 WVPADVLREREDA
+2694 WAPADVLREREDA

-2732 AHGVQPAAVVG
+2732 AHGVEPAAVVG

-2755 DVLSLQDA
+2755 GVLSVEDG

-2769 RSRLIGRELAGQGGM
+2769 RSQLIGRELAGQGGM

-2808 TINGPRSTVVAGEAE
+2808 TINGPRSTVVAGEAA
-2823 ALDELMAAC
+2823 ALDELMAVC

-2855 LREALLELAASV
+2855 LREALLDLAASV
-2867 TPRPSRVPMYST
+2867 TPRPAQVPMYST
-2879 VTAGLLDDGVADAE
+2879 VTAELLQDGVADAE
-2893 YWYRNLREPVR
+2893 YWYRNLRYPVR

-2927 VLTTGIEASL
+2927 VLTAGIEASL
-2937 ADRAVT
+2937 ADLAAT
-2943 PVVAGTLRRGD
+2943 PVVAGTLRRDD
-2954 GGRSR
+2954 GGRGR

-2970 GVPVDWSS
+2970 GATVDWSS
-2978 TFDGGSTVDLP
+2978 TFDGGKAVDLP
-2989 TYAFNRQRYWLD
+2989 TYAFHRQRYWLD
-3001 APAPA
+3001 APAA
-3006 QDTAGSGVDS
+3006 ARDTAGSGVDS
-3016 AFWTAVDGGDPESLA
+3016 AFWTAVDGGDTDSLA

-3058 QREESLVDAWRYG
+3058 QREESVVDAWRYG

-3076 VQDTPARLTG
+3076 VPDTDAHLTG
-3086 TWLLVV
+3086 TWLLAV
-3092 PEEHADD
+3092 PEERADD

-3110 RRGGTVRQVL
+3110 RRGGTVHQVL
-3120 LPAERAEYATTAGE
+3120 LPAERAEYAATTGE

-3148 EGHEHAAGVLALTG
+3148 EGHEQAAGVLALTG

-3192 VTAPTWCVTSGAVST
+3192 VTAPMWCVTSGAVTT

-3244 EPGEQDVDRLCGL
+3244 EPGERDVDRLCAL

-3270 PSGVLARRLVRVAA
+3270 PSGILARRLVRVAA
-3284 SVGRD
+3284 SPGRD
-3289 GAWQPPRGTV
+3289 GAWQPPKGTV
-3299 LITGGTGALGGHLAR
+3299 LITGGTGALGGHIAR
-3314 RLAETGAEHLM
+3314 RLAERGAEHLM

-3331 PDADGADE
+3331 PDAEGADE
-3339 LRAELMA
+3339 LRAELSA
-3346 AGARVTVLSCDAGDR
+3346 AGARVTILSCDAGDR

-3401 ASFHSKAAAA
+3401 TSLRSKAGAA
-3411 WNLHELTADADLS
+3411 WNLHELTVDVDLS

-3479 EKDAV
+3479 EMDAV

-3490 HGVPLMHPQR
+3490 HGVPLMDPQR

-3550 TAGDGAGTGGTE
+3550 TAANGAGTGGTA
-3562 GSALAARLF
+3562 GPTLAERLF
-3571 GLTRKEQDRVL
+3571 GLARKEQDRVL
-3582 RDAVR
+3582 REAVR

-3603 LTRPFSELGLD
+3603 LTRSFAELGLD
-3614 SVTAVELRNRLGGLV
+3614 SVTAVELRNRLGSMV

-3653 LVLGDETYT
+3653 LLVGDETYT

-3706 TSGGRAAQSWDLDA
+3706 TSGGRAAQSWDLQG
-3720 ASQDEVFAMIDDELG
+3720 ASQDEIFAMIDDELG